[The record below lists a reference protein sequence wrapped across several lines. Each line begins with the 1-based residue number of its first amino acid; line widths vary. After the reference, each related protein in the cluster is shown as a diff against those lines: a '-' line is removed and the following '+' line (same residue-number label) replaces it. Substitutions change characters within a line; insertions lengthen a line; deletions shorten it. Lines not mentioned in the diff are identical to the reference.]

1 MTTAPPYEGL
11 KVARLLMVLS
21 SISPLFILWAIRGS
35 ALVADLYFIAFCA
48 TLVVIPNAFL
58 LLRIAT
64 AKKLNEK
71 REIVVGTSEDHR
83 EHLLVYLFAMLLPFY
98 SDDLSTW
105 RAVAAAAVAL
115 GFIVFLFF
123 HLNLHYMNIL
133 FAAFGY
139 RVFTLHPVLEAN
151 PLSGRAS
158 FVLITPRTNVSSG
171 EKIAA
176 YRISDTV
183 YFEGRGKH
191 EH

>member
-1 MTTAPPYEGL
+1 MTTVPPREGL

-35 ALVADLYFIAFCA
+35 ALVADLYFTAVCA
-48 TLVVIPNAFL
+48 TMVVIPNAFL
-58 LLRIAT
+58 LIRIAT

-71 REIVVGTSEDHR
+71 REIVVGVAEDHR

-105 RAVAAAAVAL
+105 RAVAAAVVAL

-123 HLNLHYMNIL
+123 HLNLHYMNVL

-139 RVFTLHPVLEAN
+139 RVFTLHPVLETN
-151 PLSGRAS
+151 PLSGRTS
-158 FVLITPRTNVSSG
+158 FVLITPRVSVSSG
-171 EKIAA
+171 EKIIA

-183 YFEGRGKH
+183 YFEGKT
-191 EH
+191 